1 MKEKIPMIAV
11 VGPTASGKTALAVEL
26 AKDGKR
32 RESMAL
38 ALQKNFCTNSTEEII
53 SHVTAQVEKQW
64 QKALAGAL

>member
-1 MKEKIPMIAV
+1 
-11 VGPTASGKTALAVEL
+11 LARD
-26 AKDGKR
+26 ADR
-32 RESMAL
+32 REQMSL